1 MKLSRHKFPHGRLL
15 TGFLAK
21 ERSEEINAPGYQA
34 LMMFGMKD
42 VTGEILSAVKE
53 ITDPVQRDRKIS
65 EKIAT
70 MTEAVKKKSSDQEAD
85 VTAMYEGKQ
94 YIMHTYKVFRDIRI
108 VYAPPRSIGNYGDE
122 IDNWVSQAYR

>member
-21 ERSEEINAPGYQA
+21 ERSEE
-34 LMMFGMKD
+34 
-42 VTGEILSAVKE
+42 
-53 ITDPVQRDRKIS
+53 
-65 EKIAT
+65 
-70 MTEAVKKKSSDQEAD
+70 SSDQEAD